1 MLLKGSAKQFA
12 VDYVDAVKPV
22 SIISGKPYE
31 AIGGELSGV
40 AAETTSAIIS
50 NDAITLCKLY
60 HAAYA
65 MSCCL

>member
-50 NDAITLCKLY
+50 NDAITLCQLY